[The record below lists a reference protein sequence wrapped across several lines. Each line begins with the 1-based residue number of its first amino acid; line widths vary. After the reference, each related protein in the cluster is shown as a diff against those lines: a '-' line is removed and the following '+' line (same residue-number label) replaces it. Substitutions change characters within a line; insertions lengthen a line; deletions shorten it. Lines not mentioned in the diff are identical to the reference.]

1 MKCCAPW
8 LRLEPLGAMT
18 AASFIDVLRLLIRRL
33 TPTAACGSPSPPAFH
48 DFVHQ
53 RGESASPPCSG
64 RESFFTTVCFSP
76 VFCIDQ
82 QTGFGPAVGGYP
94 PDHPKALFHRVKIK
108 ILFSHPSTYFWVGE
122 ENKASRA
129 WIKAQK
135 YVASCF
141 LPSKLRTQRF
151 WFLGDTQGARFSDVR
166 TTSHLF
172 VILFPLR
179 HMEKP
184 FVAK

>member
-1 MKCCAPW
+1 MKCCVPW

-33 TPTAACGSPSPPAFH
+33 TPTTACGSPSPPAFH

-94 PDHPKALFHRVKIK
+94 PDHPKAL
-108 ILFSHPSTYFWVGE
+108 PCGVGKKKGKGKKKESMPLME
-122 ENKASRA
+122 E
-129 WIKAQK
+129 
-135 YVASCF
+135 V
-141 LPSKLRTQRF
+141 
-151 WFLGDTQGARFSDVR
+151 
-166 TTSHLF
+166 
-172 VILFPLR
+172 
-179 HMEKP
+179 
-184 FVAK
+184 

>member
-1 MKCCAPW
+1 MCHFKGIFLKCCVPW

-33 TPTAACGSPSPPAFH
+33 TPTTACGSPSPPAFH

-94 PDHPKALFHRVKIK
+94 PDHPKALIQGCHKTKR
-108 ILFSHPSTYFWVGE
+108 LFS
-122 ENKASRA
+122 
-129 WIKAQK
+129 
-135 YVASCF
+135 
-141 LPSKLRTQRF
+141 L
-151 WFLGDTQGARFSDVR
+151 DVR
-166 TTSHLF
+166 THERHIHLSLF
-172 VILFPLR
+172 FFIHFCCILKSDSILVGF
-179 HMEKP
+179 
-184 FVAK
+184 